1 MKDSYFS
8 VVFSLLSDIITRH
21 NFQELSD
28 EQSKIVHETLQR
40 QILLYFQHRTIATSE
55 GVSGLIEYIKK
66 THNVALESVGLRSL
80 EVKFRCTSLESLE
93 SLWNDYQSGHL
104 NHIAERYLV
113 TDDIRRKLNF
123 ENVRLKTTIDEENYK
138 MCEKILKEKSWELQ
152 VLSEQLTAVQLKGK
166 IRLLN

>member
-1 MKDSYFS
+1 MR
-8 VVFSLLSDIITRH
+8 VVVTDILCNR
-21 NFQELSD
+21 
-28 EQSKIVHETLQR
+28 
-40 QILLYFQHRTIATSE
+40 A
-55 GVSGLIEYIKK
+55 
-66 THNVALESVGLRSL
+66 
-80 EVKFRCTSLESLE
+80 LESLE
-93 SLWNDYQSGHL
+93 SLWNDYQSVHL